1 MSQTWQ
7 TFDEDAGGT
16 SVHDAL
22 IYQRTRTVSLATMF
36 SGTSAP
42 TLPTPVDGSP
52 WVDTTVS
59 AKKLKIYLDSAWR
72 EVCVLGYSQLTT
84 AEIGDATI
92 TTAKLVDAN
101 VTTAKIAA
109 DAVTAAKVAD
119 DAIVTA
125 NIVDAN
131 VTTAKIADANIT
143 TAKILDANVTAGK
156 LASDSVTTAKILDAN
171 VTAGKLAD
179 DAVTTAKILDGAV
192 TGAKLAGG
200 AGGWSVTAVTTT
212 YAASAGQFLVATGGT
227 GYTVSLPAS
236 PSTGDRVAVYL
247 NTITASYA
255 LTISSGSET
264 FSPAIS
270 TNAANTEIKLWI
282 AGDRVELIFDGTRWS
297 AISREYVSPGTPDAV
312 IEDQKSSG
320 TNGGGTTASTW
331 HTRDLQT
338 LTRNKGSV
346 ISLSSDQFTPSQ
358 DGWVEWDTVSR
369 LALEARTRLYNVT
382 DTSVAGYGV
391 SQEGYAYYF
400 NQGLTGGCAVV
411 AGKAY
416 ALQLRTGATY
426 GYGMGYRSG
435 TGTTEIYSRV
445 RYWRD

>member
-156 LASDSVTTAKILDAN
+156 LA
-171 VTAGKLAD
+171 D

-200 AGGWSVTAVTTT
+200 AGGWSVTSVTTT
-212 YAASAGQFLVATGGT
+212 ATASAGQFLVATGGT

-236 PSTGDRVAVYL
+236 PSTSDRVAVYL
-247 NTITASYA
+247 DTITGGYA
-255 LTISSGSET
+255 VTISSNGET

-312 IEDQKSSG
+312 IEDQKTAGTSGGSISS
-320 TNGGGTTASTW
+320 NTW
-331 HTRDLQT
+331 TTRDLQT

-346 ISLSSDQFTPSQ
+346 VSLSSDEFTPKQ
-358 DGWVEWDTVSR
+358 DGWVEWETIGHYC
-369 LALEARTRLYNVT
+369 LEGRTRLYNET
-382 DTSVAGYGV
+382 DSTVAGYGV
-391 SQEGYAYYF
+391 AQDGYAYVF
-400 NQGLTGGCAVV
+400 NQGLTGGCSVV
-411 AGKAY
+411 ANKAY
-416 ALQLRTGATY
+416 SLQMRTIAGYTY
-426 GYGMGYRSG
+426 GLGYRST
-435 TGTTEIYSRV
+435 TGATEIYSRIK
-445 RYWRD
+445 YWRD